1 MLHYNF
7 PPYSVGETG
16 RVGSPK
22 RREIGHGKLAKRAV
36 AAVIP
41 TLEEFPYVIRVV
53 SEITESNG
61 SSSMATVCGA
71 SLSMMDAGVKTKAPV
86 AGVAMGLIK
95 DGDKFAVL
103 SDILGDE
110 DHLGDMDFK
119 VAGTT
124 EGITALQMDIKIEG
138 ITREIM
144 EIALSQAKE
153 GREHIL
159 GEMAKV
165 IEAPREE
172 MSDYAPRII
181 TLKIPTDK
189 IRDVIGKGGSTI
201 RSISE
206 ETGATVDI
214 QDDGTVKIGS
224 IDNAAGQEAKRR
236 IEQIT
241 ADVEVGTIYEGKVA
255 KLMDFGAFVTI
266 LPGKDGLVHI
276 SQISHERVEKVS
288 DKLSE
293 GDVIKVKVL
302 EVDRQGRIRLSM
314 KAISDEDAA

>member
-1 MLHYNF
+1 
-7 PPYSVGETG
+7 
-16 RVGSPK
+16 
-22 RREIGHGKLAKRAV
+22 
-36 AAVIP
+36 
-41 TLEEFPYVIRVV
+41 
-53 SEITESNG
+53 
-61 SSSMATVCGA
+61 MASVCGA
-71 SLSMMDAGVKTKAPV
+71 SLAMMDAGVKTKAPV

-124 EGITALQMDIKIEG
+124 EGVTALQMDIKIEG
-138 ITREIM
+138 ITQEIM

-165 IEAPREE
+165 IDAPREE

-189 IRDVIGKGGSTI
+189 IRDVIGKGGATI

-224 IDNAAGQEAKRR
+224 TEVHLSPFSLVKMVWFTSRRFLMNA
-236 IEQIT
+236 
-241 ADVEVGTIYEGKVA
+241 
-255 KLMDFGAFVTI
+255 
-266 LPGKDGLVHI
+266 
-276 SQISHERVEKVS
+276 
-288 DKLSE
+288 
-293 GDVIKVKVL
+293 
-302 EVDRQGRIRLSM
+302 
-314 KAISDEDAA
+314 